1 MTRSASRGP
10 LHPAAALYAREVGE
24 GRLSRREFLTRAT
37 ALGVSAPAAYA
48 LIGLD
53 TPAAAQPAMQEGGTL
68 RIESTVQ
75 ALKDPRSYDWP
86 QMSNFT
92 RGWLEYLVEYNR
104 DGTFR
109 GILLDSWEVNEDATE
124 YLLNLR
130 PDVTWNNG
138 EPFTAADVAYNIR
151 RWAERNV
158 EGNSMA
164 SRVSSLIDDETG
176 EAREG
181 AIEVVDDLTV
191 RLTLNTPDITLI
203 AGFSDYPAA
212 IVPQGFSGNP
222 LDNPVGTGPYMP
234 EAFEVGVRAVMVKN
248 PDHEWWGKGVI
259 GEAALDRIEYIDF
272 GTDQASIVAAADS
285 GEVDMLYESLGDFI
299 EILDGIGWV
308 KSEAVTANT
317 LVIRANQQ
325 AEVDGETPYA
335 DVRVRRALALAV
347 DNAVCLSLG
356 YSDLGTVAEN
366 HHVCPIHPEYAD
378 IGPSEFDP
386 EAAAALMAEAG
397 MADYEH
403 ELISIDDDWRR
414 NTSDAVAAQLR
425 DAGIKVRRTILPG
438 ATFWNDWAKY
448 PFSTTDWAQRP
459 LGVQVLAL
467 AYRSGEAWNESGF
480 ASEEF
485 DAALAEALSIA
496 DADTR
501 SQTMERLE
509 TIMRDEG
516 VVIQPYWRS
525 TYRHYREGV
534 VGAEQHPTFEIHVYK
549 LGLAA

>member
-1 MTRSASRGP
+1 MMHTTSRSV
-10 LHPAAALYAREVGE
+10 HPAAHMHAREVAE
-24 GRLSRREFLTRAT
+24 GKLSRREFLTRAT
-37 ALGVSAPAAYA
+37 ALGVAAPTAYA
-48 LIGLD
+48 LLGLD
-53 TPAAAQPAMQEGGTL
+53 APAAAQPAVQEGGTL
-68 RIESTVQ
+68 RIESTVK

-109 GILLDSWEVNEDATE
+109 GILLEDWEVNEDATE
-124 YLLNLR
+124 YTLR
-130 PDVTWNNG
+130 VRPGVTWNDG
-138 EPFTAADVAYNIR
+138 SAFTAEDVAFNIR

-176 EAREG
+176 EARDG
-181 AIEVVDDLTV
+181 AVEVVDELTV
-191 RLTLNTPDITLI
+191 RLNLQTPDITLI

-212 IVPQGFSGNP
+212 IVPQDFSGDP
-222 LDNPVGTGPYMP
+222 LDPPKGTGPYLP
-234 EAFEVGVRAVMVKN
+234 EEFQVGIRAVMVKN
-248 PDHEWWGKGVI
+248 EDHDWWGKGVI

-272 GTDQASIVAAADS
+272 GTDQSSIVAAADS

-299 EILDGIGWV
+299 EILDAIGWV

-317 LVIRANQQ
+317 LVIRPNQQ
-325 AEVDGETPYA
+325 AVVDGVAPYGDA
-335 DVRVRRALALAV
+335 RVRRALALAV
-347 DNAVCLSLG
+347 DNSVCLSLG
-356 YSDLGTVAEN
+356 YSDRGTVAEN

-378 IGPSEFDP
+378 IGPSTHDP
-386 EAAAALMAEAG
+386 AAAAALMEEAG
-397 MADYEH
+397 MMDYEH

-414 NTSDAVAAQLR
+414 NTSDAAAAQLR

-438 ATFWNDWAKY
+438 STFWNDWAKY

-467 AYRSGEAWNESGF
+467 AYRSGEPWNESGF
-480 ASEEF
+480 SNAEF

-496 DADTR
+496 DAETR
-501 SQTMERLE
+501 RETMAKLE

-516 VVIQPYWRS
+516 VIIQPYWRS
-525 TYRHYREGV
+525 TFRHYREGV